1 MKRRHIKDFYFK
13 LCSLAGQLNSLTAVF
28 EQVPYMVLSQ
38 FGDGLAGEKMFRWGG
53 RGGGMGRGAGGQG
66 GRGWV
71 RWDSDRTCKDW
82 RIHSIQIIKKGN

>member
-53 RGGGMGRGAGGQG
+53 RGGDEEGGRGAGREGLG
-66 GRGWV
+66 KMGLR
-71 RWDSDRTCKDW
+71 
-82 RIHSIQIIKKGN
+82 

>member
-38 FGDGLAGEKMFRWGG
+38 FGDGLAGEKMFRWGV
-53 RGGGMGRGAGGQG
+53 GGGMGRGAGGQG
-66 GRGWV
+66 GREGGV
-71 RWDSDRTCKDW
+71 
-82 RIHSIQIIKKGN
+82 G

>member
-53 RGGGMGRGAGGQG
+53 RGGMGRGAGGQG

>member
-53 RGGGMGRGAGGQG
+53 RGGDGEGGRGAGREGLG
-66 GRGWV
+66 KMGLR
-71 RWDSDRTCKDW
+71 
-82 RIHSIQIIKKGN
+82 

>member
-38 FGDGLAGEKMFRWGG
+38 LVTGWPGKKCLDGGV
-53 RGGGMGRGAGGQG
+53 GGGMGRGAGGQG
-66 GRGWV
+66 GREGGV
-71 RWDSDRTCKDW
+71 
-82 RIHSIQIIKKGN
+82 G